1 MNLVMWRT
9 WHYISHVVK
18 VQCFMCSKAP
28 HYTKAS
34 QIHILTAET
43 VTESK
48 QDFQICK
55 KSFYRDLCNLHYW
68 SVRWRSLGDNSTRS
82 WWWYCLLNNN
92 TWVRTRKQYIRNL
105 QRCWTNYCWCRLC
118 SLLQWC
124 FLRKKK
130 ASSVCKIQLQT
141 TNSNC

>member
-34 QIHILTAET
+34 QIHRLTAEI

-48 QDFQICK
+48 PIFKFCK
-55 KSFYRDLCNLHYW
+55 KMFY
-68 SVRWRSLGDNSTRS
+68 
-82 WWWYCLLNNN
+82 
-92 TWVRTRKQYIRNL
+92 
-105 QRCWTNYCWCRLC
+105 
-118 SLLQWC
+118 
-124 FLRKKK
+124 
-130 ASSVCKIQLQT
+130 
-141 TNSNC
+141 

>member
-28 HYTKAS
+28 HYTKTS

-68 SVRWRSLGDNSTRS
+68 SVR
-82 WWWYCLLNNN
+82 
-92 TWVRTRKQYIRNL
+92 
-105 QRCWTNYCWCRLC
+105 
-118 SLLQWC
+118 
-124 FLRKKK
+124 
-130 ASSVCKIQLQT
+130 
-141 TNSNC
+141 